1 LGKFEKGLSELSE
14 PDGKI
19 ESAAIW
25 QFNTRLLQ
33 IKPSE

>member
-1 LGKFEKGLSELSE
+1 MEKFEKGLSELSE

-19 ESAAIW
+19 EPAAIW

-33 IKPSE
+33 IKP